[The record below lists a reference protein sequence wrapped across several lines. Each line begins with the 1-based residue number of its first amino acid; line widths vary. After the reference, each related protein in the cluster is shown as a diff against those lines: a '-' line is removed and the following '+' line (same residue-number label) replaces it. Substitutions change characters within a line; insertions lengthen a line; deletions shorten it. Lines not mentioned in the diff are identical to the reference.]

1 MLTQI
6 SVIVGYSYCCCLWIE
21 TKVLSNAHET
31 QCDLVYLSLSI
42 RRLLALSLSSVDSNQ
57 AHLSQGFGVV
67 HAFVHA

>member
-31 QCDLVYLSLSI
+31 QCDLVYLSL
-42 RRLLALSLSSVDSNQ
+42 NQ
-57 AHLSQGFGVV
+57 TSPGIVSEFCGLQPGLLSQGFGVV